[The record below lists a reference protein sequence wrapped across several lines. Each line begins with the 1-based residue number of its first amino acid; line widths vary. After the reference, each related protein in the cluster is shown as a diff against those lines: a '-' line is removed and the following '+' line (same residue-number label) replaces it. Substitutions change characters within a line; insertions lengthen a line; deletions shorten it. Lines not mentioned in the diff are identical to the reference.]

1 MINNLRKNAKK
12 DFEKDFFKLMKKLIF
27 GKTMENVRR
36 HCDIKIVAT
45 NKRKK
50 YLVPESNYYTT
61 KWFTEKLLAT
71 EIKIVTNKPVYL
83 GFSILELN
91 KIDMCGFWYD

>member
-1 MINNLRKNAKK
+1 MLGDIVILRLLQQIKK
-12 DFEKDFFKLMKKLIF
+12 
-27 GKTMENVRR
+27 
-36 HCDIKIVAT
+36 
-45 NKRKK
+45 KK

-91 KIDMCGFWYD
+91 EIEMCLVLV